1 MKKNLLVY
9 AALTFFLSTVV
20 FFVSSTRGEESSIT
34 NQDLSRGVLP
44 QMVKGVDLKKT
55 YTFAGERIPTENFDV
70 LERLDYELTTNAYRH
85 GKTSINIKRAAR
97 YFPIFEPIFKE
108 YGIPDDL
115 KYIAVAESDLSN
127 ATSPAGAK
135 GIWQFMSAVG
145 KQYGLEINSE
155 VDERYHLEKATV
167 AAAKHLRSYYRK
179 FNDWTLATA
188 AYNGG
193 IGRISR
199 ALDEQRGGKLYD
211 LNLNQETSRYV
222 FRVIAIKEI
231 MEHPSTFGYY
241 LDEDDL
247 YPRMGDYYIIEVNAA
262 IENLADFARDNG
274 ISYRQLKQYN
284 PWLRR
289 GKLTNARRKT
299 YEIKIPYQKF

>member
-1 MKKNLLVY
+1 M
-9 AALTFFLSTVV
+9 
-20 FFVSSTRGEESSIT
+20 RGEESPNSPQELETTI
-34 NQDLSRGVLP
+34 LP
-44 QMVKGVDLKKT
+44 QMVKSVDMDKDF
-55 YTFAGERIPTENFDV
+55 YFAGERIPTENFDV
-70 LERLDYELTTNAYRH
+70 RERLDYELTTNAYRH
-85 GKTSINIKRAAR
+85 GKNSINMKRAGR

-135 GIWQFMSAVG
+135 GLWQFMSAVG

-167 AAAKHLRSYYRK
+167 AAAKHLKSYHKK
-179 FNDWTLATA
+179 FGSWTLATA

-193 IGRISR
+193 IGRISSS
-199 ALDEQRGGKLYD
+199 LKKQRGGTLYD

-222 FRVIAIKEI
+222 FRVIALKEI
-231 MEHPSTFGYY
+231 IENPKTFGYY
-241 LDEDDL
+241 LEEDDL
-247 YPRMGDYYIIEVNAA
+247 YPVLKDYYIIEVNST

-284 PWLRR
+284 PWLRKER
-289 GKLTNARRKT
+289 LTNARRKT
-299 YEIKIPYQKF
+299 YEVKIPYQKF

>member
-1 MKKNLLVY
+1 MKKNFLVY
-9 AALTFFLSTVV
+9 ATLGCLLCLVV
-20 FFVSSTRGEESSIT
+20 FFVSSTKGEESIAST
-34 NQDLSRGVLP
+34 QDLSGKVLP
-44 QMVKGVDLKKT
+44 QMIKGVDMKKT
-55 YTFAGERIPTENFDV
+55 YTFAEERIPTENFDV

-85 GKTSINIKRAAR
+85 GKTSINMKRAAR

-135 GIWQFMSAVG
+135 GIWQFMPSVG
-145 KQYGLEINSE
+145 RQYGLEINSE

-167 AAAKHLRSYYRK
+167 AAAKHLRSYHRK
-179 FNDWTLATA
+179 FKDWTLATA

-193 IGRISR
+193 IGRIAR
-199 ALDEQRGGKLYD
+199 ALDDQRGGTLYD

-231 MEHPSTFGYY
+231 MENPTKFGYY
-241 LDEDDL
+241 LDEADL
-247 YPRMGDYYIIEVNAA
+247 YPKMGDYYIIEVNAT

-284 PWLRR
+284 PWLRK
-289 GKLTNARRKT
+289 GKLTNAKRKT
-299 YEIKIPYQKF
+299 YEIKVPYQKF